1 MKSKSTEV
9 EIKTVKEESKW
20 KGIGLKTEHEKELHK
35 TRSSDG
41 KFIRYLR
48 IETEMNF
55 LCLGLFRIKT
65 SEDKR
70 MSILDKDQ
78 FEAEIKKIIVPKGK
92 R

>member
-1 MKSKSTEV
+1 M
-9 EIKTVKEESKW
+9 KW
-20 KGIGLKTEHEKELHK
+20 KGIGFKTEKEKELHK

-41 KFIRYLR
+41 KFIRYLKVE
-48 IETEMNF
+48 IEMNF

-65 SEDKR
+65 SEHSR
-70 MSILDKDQ
+70 TSILDKDQ